1 MVADIVSEVV
11 LVDGA
16 RTAFGRFGGSLKD
29 VTATELAA
37 YAARAALE
45 RSGVGP
51 ELVDNVCLGNV
62 IQSSAD
68 AAYIARHAALMA
80 GVPLETPALTVNR
93 LCGSGL
99 QAVISAAEALL
110 LGQARVCL
118 AVGAENMS
126 QAPFVLRGAR
136 WGLPLGS
143 SQLDDMLWDTLV
155 DSYCGLPMAITAEN
169 LAERYGVSRQ
179 EQDEFA
185 LRSHMLAVMAVDSG
199 RLAKEIVSVTAKARQ
214 AVQVQVDEVPRR
226 DTSLE
231 ALAKL
236 PARFKEGG
244 TVTAGNASGISDGAA
259 ALVVTTE
266 RTASELGLRPIAR
279 LVSWAVVGVD
289 PTVMGIGPAPAIR
302 KALSAAGLRLQD
314 MELIEINEAFA
325 AQTLAVLKELGIG
338 WDRVN
343 VNGGAIAL
351 GHPLGASGARLALTL
366 AYELR
371 ERGMKYGVA
380 ALCIGGGQGIAAVL
394 ENLQR

>member
-1 MVADIVSEVV
+1 MSEVV
-11 LVDGA
+11 LIEGA
-16 RTAFGRFGGSLKD
+16 RTAFGRFGGSFKE

-37 YAARAALE
+37 HACKAALN
-45 RSGVGP
+45 RAGVDP
-51 ELVDNVCLGNV
+51 ELVDAVFVGNV
-62 IQSSAD
+62 MQTSSD
-68 AAYIARHAALMA
+68 AAYIARHAALQA
-80 GVPLETPALTVNR
+80 GVPIATPALTVNR

-99 QAVISAAEALL
+99 QAIISAAQSLL
-110 LGQARVCL
+110 LTEARVCL
-118 AVGAENMS
+118 AGGSENMS
-126 QAPFVLRGAR
+126 QAPHVVRNAR

-143 SQLDDMLWDTLV
+143 YQLDDMLWDTLV

-169 LAERYGVSRQ
+169 LAERYSVSRL

-185 LRSHMLAVMAVDSG
+185 LRSHTLAIRATDTG
-199 RLAKEIVSVTAKARQ
+199 RLAKEITPLAVEGAKPGI
-214 AVQVQVDEVPRR
+214 VQGDEIPRR

-236 PARFKEGG
+236 APRFKKGG

-259 ALVVTTE
+259 ALVVTTDKVA
-266 RTASELGLRPIAR
+266 RELGLTPMAR
-279 LVSWAVVGVD
+279 LVSWSVVGVE
-289 PTVMGIGPAPAIR
+289 PSVMGIGPAPAIR
-302 KALSAAGLRLQD
+302 QALTRASLRLED

-325 AQTLAVLKELGIG
+325 AQTLAVIKELGIG
-338 WDRVN
+338 WERVN

-351 GHPLGASGARLALTL
+351 GHPLGASGARLVLTL

-371 ERGMKYGVA
+371 DRGMRYGVA

>member
-1 MVADIVSEVV
+1 MSEVV
-11 LVDGA
+11 LIEGA
-16 RTAFGRFGGSLKD
+16 RTAFGRFGGSFKE

-37 YAARAALE
+37 HACKAALN
-45 RSGVGP
+45 RAGVDP
-51 ELVDNVCLGNV
+51 DLVDAVFVGNV
-62 IQSSAD
+62 MQTSSD
-68 AAYIARHAALMA
+68 AAYIARHAALQA
-80 GVPLETPALTVNR
+80 GVPIATPALTVNR

-99 QAVISAAEALL
+99 QAIISAAQSLL
-110 LGQARVCL
+110 LKEARVCL
-118 AVGAENMS
+118 AGGSENMS
-126 QAPFVLRGAR
+126 QAPHVVRNAR

-143 SQLDDMLWDTLV
+143 YQLDDMLWDTLV

-169 LAERYGVSRQ
+169 LAERYSVSRL

-185 LRSHMLAVMAVDSG
+185 LRSHTLAIRATDTG
-199 RLAKEIVSVTAKARQ
+199 RLAKEIVPL
-214 AVQVQVDEVPRR
+214 AVEGTKPGIVQGDEIPRR

-236 PARFKEGG
+236 APRFKKGG

-259 ALVVTTE
+259 ALVVTTDKVA
-266 RTASELGLRPIAR
+266 RELGLTPMAR
-279 LVSWAVVGVD
+279 LVSWSVVGVE
-289 PTVMGIGPAPAIR
+289 PSVMGIGPAPAIR
-302 KALSAAGLRLQD
+302 QALTRASLRLED

-338 WDRVN
+338 WERVN

-351 GHPLGASGARLALTL
+351 GHPLGASGARLVLTL

-371 ERGMKYGVA
+371 DRGMRYGVA